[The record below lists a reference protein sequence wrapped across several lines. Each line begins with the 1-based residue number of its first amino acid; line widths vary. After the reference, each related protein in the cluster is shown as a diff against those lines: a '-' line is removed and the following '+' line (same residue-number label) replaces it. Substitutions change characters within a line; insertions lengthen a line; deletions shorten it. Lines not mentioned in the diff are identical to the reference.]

1 MDALDQKL
9 TENYPGRVVRKDLLH
24 QIKKGTNVPSF
35 VLEFLLAKY
44 CASDD
49 PEEIEAG
56 KQAVIETLEQNF
68 VRPDDANRAQAL
80 VEQKGKHK
88 FIDRIHVRYVEKEKR
103 YWAEM
108 ENFGSRRIAVA
119 QKYYVG
125 NDRILSGGIWAE
137 VTLGYN
143 EIEDDDYAFYVEDL
157 RPIQLSR
164 FSFDEYIGG
173 REAFTRDEWLQV
185 IIRTL
190 GLDPTKMDRRLQF
203 HFLARLF
210 PFVESN
216 YNFIELGPRGTG
228 KSYAYSE
235 FSPYSTL
242 ISGGQ
247 ATTPILFYNNAK
259 QKIGLVGFW
268 DVVAFDEVASIRI
281 KDADSIQ
288 IMKDYMANGRFSRG
302 KDNIANA
309 SFAFV
314 GNIDLSIAQ
323 VVNSA
328 QHDLFAPLP
337 KEFDLALMDRFHT
350 YVPGWEMPKN
360 TSQLLTN
367 QYGFITDYLAAA
379 FRELALHH
387 NRIDWINKNV
397 RLGTAIEGRDERAV
411 KKTVSALLKILHP
424 VGEPTGDELDEYVA
438 YAIEG
443 RRRIK
448 EQLNKRKTDD
458 EYANIALSFVQSN
471 GAEQVVW
478 CPESKNAQATQQPM
492 RRNIDGAAAASPATD
507 QEPVGD
513 AHAGGQ
519 RESADVQSPVAE
531 TSDSGSTGDHPGNEV
546 SVGKAPE
553 SGDTPDTP
561 GEQHYRIHYG
571 DMGMSYDSIF
581 GDYLRGAKSV
591 LIEDPYIRM
600 NHQIQNLVRFC
611 ETVVNRAPA
620 KEIHLVTSAEDEEQQ
635 RSVAASLEDLAQS
648 LRDLGVT
655 FTYEFRDGMHDRQIR
670 LSNGWVVKIGRGLD
684 IYQKPDSWFS
694 VGANDM
700 DLRPC
705 METMVDVF
713 REKS

>member
-9 TENYPGRVVRKDLLH
+9 TDKYAGRVVRKDLLH
-24 QIKKGTNVPSF
+24 EIKKGTNVPSF

-49 PEEIEAG
+49 TEEIEAG
-56 KQAVIETLEQNF
+56 KLAVIETLEQNF

-164 FSFDEYIGG
+164 FSFDEYVAG
-173 REAFTRDEWLQV
+173 RDAFTRDEWIQV

-190 GLDPTKMDRRLQF
+190 GLDPGKMDRRLQF

-216 YNFIELGPRGTG
+216 YNFLELGPRGTG

-314 GNIDLSIAQ
+314 GNIDLSISQ
-323 VVNSA
+323 VVNST

-350 YVPGWEMPKN
+350 YLPGWEMPKN

-387 NRIDWINKNV
+387 NRIDWINKNI
-397 RLGTAIEGRDERAV
+397 RLGTAIEGRDERGV
-411 KKTVSALLKILHP
+411 KKTISALLKILHP
-424 VGEPTGDELDEYVA
+424 VGEPSGEELDEYLA

-458 EYANIALSFVQSN
+458 EYANIALSFVLSS

-478 CPESKNAQATQQPM
+478 CPESKNAQATQQPA
-492 RRNIDGAAAASPATD
+492 RRNIDGSAAAVSAEPPA
-507 QEPVGD
+507 
-513 AHAGGQ
+513 A
-519 RESADVQSPVAE
+519 PVAE
-531 TSDSGSTGDHPGNEV
+531 
-546 SVGKAPE
+546 APAPAGQAAE
-553 SGDTPDTP
+553 PDVVAETQPDVTPEP
-561 GEQHYRIHYG
+561 LKEQHYRIHYG
-571 DMGMSYDSIF
+571 DIGRSYDSIL
-581 GDYLRGAKSV
+581 GDYLAAGSKRV
-591 LIEDPYIRM
+591 TVEDPYIRM

-620 KEIHLVTSAEDEEQQ
+620 KEIHLITSAEDEDQE
-635 RSVAASLEDLAQS
+635 REATAAFEDLAQS
-648 LRDLGVT
+648 LRDLGVA
-655 FTYEFRDGMHDRQIR
+655 FTYEFKDKTIVHDRQIR
-670 LSNGWVVKIGRGLD
+670 LSNGWTVKIGRGLD
-684 IYQKPDSWFS
+684 LYQKPDSWFS
-694 VGANDM
+694 IGASDM

-705 METMVDVF
+705 METMVDIY
-713 REKS
+713 RSESA

>member
-1 MDALDQKL
+1 MDSLDGKL
-9 TENYPGRVVRKDLLH
+9 LEQYPGRVVRKDLLH
-24 QIKKGTNVPSF
+24 DLKKGTNVPSF

-49 PEEIEAG
+49 PAEIEAG
-56 KQAVIETLEQNF
+56 KRAVLETLEQNF

-119 QKYYVG
+119 QKFYVG

-143 EIEDDDYAFYVEDL
+143 DIEGDDYAFYVEDL

-164 FSFDEYIGG
+164 FNFEEYTAGRDSFS
-173 REAFTRDEWLQV
+173 RDEWIQAIL
-185 IIRTL
+185 RTI
-190 GLDPTKMDRRLQF
+190 GLDPGKMDRRLQF

-281 KDADSIQ
+281 KDPDSVQ

-314 GNIDLSIAQ
+314 GNIDLSISQ
-323 VVNSA
+323 VVKSA
-328 QHDLFAPLP
+328 QFDLFEPLP
-337 KEFDLALMDRFHT
+337 SQFDLALLDRFHT
-350 YVPGWEMPKN
+350 YLPGWEMPKN

-379 FRELALHH
+379 FRELALRH

-397 RLGTAIEGRDERAV
+397 RLGQAVEGRDERAI

-424 VGEPTGDELDEYVA
+424 VGDPMPEELDEYIA
-438 YAIEG
+438 YGVEG

-458 EYANIALSFVQSN
+458 EYANINLSFLRSD
-471 GAEQVVW
+471 GAEQHVW
-478 CPESKNAQATQQPM
+478 CPESKDAVATQNPN
-492 RRNIDGAAAASPATD
+492 RRNIDGSPATAPKVP
-507 QEPVGD
+507 EPAPPTAEAPPPSPASND
-513 AHAGGQ
+513 AEPSTAA
-519 RESADVQSPVAE
+519 ADSSTPAVATTE
-531 TSDSGSTGDHPGNEV
+531 L
-546 SVGKAPE
+546 K
-553 SGDTPDTP
+553 
-561 GEQHYRIHYG
+561 EQHYRIHYG
-571 DMGMSYDSIF
+571 DMGQSYDSIM
-581 GDYLRGAKSV
+581 GDYLATAKRIV
-591 LIEDPYIRM
+591 VEDPYIRV
-600 NHQIQNLVRFC
+600 NHQVQNFVRFC

-620 KEIHLVTSAEDEEQQ
+620 KEIHLVTSSDNDDQ
-635 RSVAASLEDLAQS
+635 RKDVTAWFEDLAQS
-648 LRDLGVT
+648 LRDLGVA
-655 FTYEFRDGMHDRQIR
+655 FTYEFKDTIHDRQIR
-670 LSNGWVVKIGRGLD
+670 LSNGWIVKIGRGLD
-684 IYQKPDSWFS
+684 FYQKPDSWFS
-694 VGANDM
+694 IGASDM

-705 METMVDVF
+705 LETMVDIYK
-713 REKS
+713 EKT